1 MYLIMNL
8 RMKKNILLIII
19 FLSQGIMSWG
29 QSDTL
34 SYESI
39 MGYYKSKTN
48 MIEFYQMAGNNDKA
62 AELRRGRKKDK
73 TENIE
78 NQLKI

>member
-1 MYLIMNL
+1 
-8 RMKKNILLIII
+8 
-19 FLSQGIMSWG
+19 MSWG

-48 MIEFYQMAGNNDKA
+48 MIEFYQMAGNSDKVSLLTKERDNFIDA
-62 AELRRGRKKDK
+62 LDDSYGKGFF
-73 TENIE
+73 I
-78 NQLKI
+78 

>member
-1 MYLIMNL
+1 
-8 RMKKNILLIII
+8 MKKLILLIII

-39 MGYYKSKTN
+39 MGYYKSKTH
-48 MIEFYQMAGNNDKA
+48 MIEFYQMAGNDNKVS
-62 AELRRGRKKDK
+62 ELKK
-73 TENIE
+73 
-78 NQLKI
+78 